1 MGIWLL
7 HTHHLCFLHCFL
19 KEFCW
24 CCIYSEKF
32 IILWNPYIYSN
43 ESFFCWLVIV
53 DWDLM
58 LLLQVGETQY
68 ITVSAVLV
76 NASGTFLTMSLY
88 CLNTSLSLNTLQR
101 LVLQSHIIIN
111 AIIVMIVGIFEL
123 YCPEWV
129 LFCCWLRWNI
139 LLYWSFGPNRP
150 LPLFVTWPLITKN
163 PKFPQCPT

>member
-1 MGIWLL
+1 
-7 HTHHLCFLHCFL
+7 
-19 KEFCW
+19 
-24 CCIYSEKF
+24 
-32 IILWNPYIYSN
+32 
-43 ESFFCWLVIV
+43 
-53 DWDLM
+53 M

-111 AIIVMIVGIFEL
+111 AIIVMIVVTLEL

-129 LFCCWLRWNI
+129 LFCC
-139 LLYWSFGPNRP
+139 
-150 LPLFVTWPLITKN
+150 
-163 PKFPQCPT
+163 